1 MDVKGNSTQ
10 RDNLLYFGVCFFF
23 FFKSSV
29 TSDYNE
35 TSVSVTHV
43 QGLIFYLASLCA
55 VATLARGCTLVR
67 TRINGVIE
75 MFFLLN
81 SYKDFGSFFSL
92 RSVEQIYLA
101 MMIRFI
107 PRSEQPR
114 NSIKE
119 NSRGPT
125 IRERAL
131 ICLTHVPSGGF
142 LLISLLAL
150 HENAKQ
156 HIWNHLKVLFYWLLT
171 NVPTNKTQK
180 SISGLWVTLGTLV
193 ELPPLP
199 FMVILQN
206 QLKKMATITKDL
218 DIHPPSTAL
227 GSTKTLTASPGN
239 RVGRGLAGR
248 NHFIRA
254 KSAPSTTRWFLSH
267 ALTSETESACGMLR
281 PCC

>member
-1 MDVKGNSTQ
+1 
-10 RDNLLYFGVCFFF
+10 
-23 FFKSSV
+23 
-29 TSDYNE
+29 
-35 TSVSVTHV
+35 
-43 QGLIFYLASLCA
+43 
-55 VATLARGCTLVR
+55 
-67 TRINGVIE
+67 

-92 RSVEQIYLA
+92 RSVEQLYLA

-114 NSIKE
+114 SSIKE

-125 IRERAL
+125 IREPAL
-131 ICLTHVPSGGF
+131 ICLTHVHSGGF

-206 QLKKMATITKDL
+206 QLKQDGNNYQRPWHTSSIYSTWKYKDVDSLAWQPCGEKFSRQEPLHQGKKSTEHNKMVPLTRPHIRDRASLRDVQ
-218 DIHPPSTAL
+218 
-227 GSTKTLTASPGN
+227 TLLLKP
-239 RVGRGLAGR
+239 V
-248 NHFIRA
+248 
-254 KSAPSTTRWFLSH
+254 
-267 ALTSETESACGMLR
+267 ML
-281 PCC
+281 